1 MKVIG
6 VRFRKAGKVYF
17 FDPLDMDIKQ
27 GMNVIVE
34 TARGVEYGFV
44 VMGVRDVEEEKI
56 VQPLKPVLRIATPED
71 DMIQKQNHEKEQ
83 AAFGICLEKIK
94 KHGLDM
100 KLIDS
105 EYTFDNNKPFNPINE
120 VIKLILLFSVSHSKP
135 RTTKAKRCR
144 QKIVNR

>member
-56 VQPLKPVLRIATPED
+56 VQPLKPVLRIATAED
-71 DMIQKQNHEKEQ
+71 DIIQNQNHEKEQ
-83 AAFGICLEKIK
+83 AAFGICLER
-94 KHGLDM
+94 L
-100 KLIDS
+100 
-105 EYTFDNNKPFNPINE
+105 TFPSPVMFKWLK
-120 VIKLILLFSVSHSKP
+120 V
-135 RTTKAKRCR
+135 
-144 QKIVNR
+144 

>member
-44 VMGVRDVEEEKI
+44 VMGVREVEEEKI
-56 VQPLKPVLRIATPED
+56 VQPLKPVLRIATAED
-71 DMIQKQNHEKEQ
+71 DVIQSQNHEKEQ
-83 AAFGICLEKIK
+83 AAFGIPLSC
-94 KHGLDM
+94 
-100 KLIDS
+100 
-105 EYTFDNNKPFNPINE
+105 
-120 VIKLILLFSVSHSKP
+120 
-135 RTTKAKRCR
+135 CR
-144 QKIVNR
+144 RLCSF